1 MTKAKQFLDKKT
13 FNAFLLGATIFSL
26 ITTAGYLIAPI
37 EVRFIK
43 TLTEN
48 SSLIGATFGVG
59 SLALGFFSIYLGR
72 LSDKF
77 GRDRFIIFGCIASV
91 IFPLLYASTYN
102 VFQYMGVKF
111 VWAFASASTGPILV
125 AYLQDLLKNVKK
137 QGQYIGNMYSVMAL
151 LGAAAQFAG
160 GHLSDKFGLKI
171 PYIIMSFIFALA
183 LILAIFTLKSSKIKV
198 VHKDKKSKPRSFFF
212 GIKYLLN
219 KPALVFYLIIN
230 SAFGVNWG
238 IKGMLWPIIIFSLAG
253 KDATTGSIFAT
264 MGVVAFFAL
273 FFTGRFVDKVG
284 PFKAGLLSALI
295 LGTSGLFLATTGS
308 ITVFWVF
315 AAIFAIGEAL
325 NGPYQAVLL
334 TNHVNSNY
342 RGEILG
348 IDAVLDKI
356 LQTVAPFLAGF
367 LLTFMCPQ
375 KILLIF
381 IILFQVA
388 LFAAF
393 TVYNVKIKPSKQ

>member
-1 MTKAKQFLDKKT
+1 MTKAKHFLDKKT
-13 FNAFLLGATIFSL
+13 FNIFLLGATVFSL

-37 EVRFIK
+37 EVRFIR

-48 SSLIGATFGVG
+48 SSLVGATFGVG

-77 GRDRFIIFGCIASV
+77 GRDRFIILGCIASV

-137 QGQYIGNMYSVMAL
+137 QGQYVGNMYSVMSL
-151 LGAAAQFAG
+151 LGAIAQFAG
-160 GHLSDKFGLKI
+160 GYLSDKFGLKI

-183 LILAIFTLKSSKIKV
+183 LILAIFTLKSDKNKIL
-198 VHKDKKSKPRSFFF
+198 HKDKKFKPRSFFF

-238 IKGMLWPIIIFSLAG
+238 IKGMLWPIIIFSLTG
-253 KDATTGSIFAT
+253 KDVTTGSIFAT

-273 FFTGRFVDKVG
+273 FFTGRFVDKIG
-284 PFKAGLLSALI
+284 PFKAGLLSVLI
-295 LGTSGLFLATTGS
+295 LGTSGFFLATTNNV
-308 ITVFWVF
+308 IVFWIF

-334 TNHVNSNY
+334 TNYVNSNY

-356 LQTVAPFLAGF
+356 LQTIAPFLAGF
-367 LLTFMCPQ
+367 LLNFMCPQ

-388 LFAAF
+388 LLAAF
-393 TVYNVKIKPSKQ
+393 TVYNVKIKPLKQ